1 MPEAVLE
8 KRVDKLEQAMM
19 ELVYQARR
27 TEMSIEKLSEEMKEF
42 KEEMR
47 AFREE
52 SERDRKTL
60 HEEIT
65 LFKEEAERD
74 RKALHEEMQAFKE
87 EMRAFR
93 EESERDR
100 KTLHEEIT
108 LFKEEAERDRKA
120 LHEEMQAFKEEMSE
134 FKRQQQEENKR
145 KNKEWSNLAK
155 KMGTLYEDLIAPA
168 LRPALSKYFNCDVS
182 MEGQRMFRKLNGE
195 CYEVDAIAACKDKV
209 FMIEVRSTPRQSD
222 IKEIKEKAERFFEF
236 FPEFKNKKLII
247 IFGSITFPEN
257 VIKYA
262 SRSGVYV
269 IGWREWEYMDIL
281 NFEDVRL

>member
-27 TEMSIEKLSEEMKEF
+27 TEMSIEKLSEEM
-42 KEEMR
+42 
-47 AFREE
+47 
-52 SERDRKTL
+52 
-60 HEEIT
+60 
-65 LFKEEAERD
+65 
-74 RKALHEEMQAFKE
+74 
-87 EMRAFR
+87 
-93 EESERDR
+93 
-100 KTLHEEIT
+100 
-108 LFKEEAERDRKA
+108 
-120 LHEEMQAFKEEMSE
+120 QAFKEEMSE

-155 KMGTLYEDLIAPA
+155 KMGSLYEDLIAPA

-236 FPEFKNKKLII
+236 FPEFKNKK
-247 IFGSITFPEN
+247 
-257 VIKYA
+257 
-262 SRSGVYV
+262 
-269 IGWREWEYMDIL
+269 RECS
-281 NFEDVRL
+281 